1 MNRIR
6 KNILYSQRHFRFI
19 KTQFF
24 GFGLKRYFLSLKL
37 KFILNLFLNSGYFL
51 QNKYL
56 LTYILGCYKFL
67 IRRRQAI
74 VTATIFK
81 RILKKG
87 LLFQSCQ
94 RRKRYRKLFFASRY
108 YRIFKKFVYF

>member
-6 KNILYSQRHFRFI
+6 KNILYSQRRFRFI

-24 GFGLKRYFLSLKL
+24 SFVLKRYFLSLKL

-56 LTYILGCYKFL
+56 LTYILSYYKFL

-74 VTATIFK
+74 ITATIFN

-87 LLFQSCQ
+87 LLFQSYQ
-94 RRKRYRKLFFASRY
+94 RRKCYRQLFYTSRY
-108 YRIFKKFVYF
+108 YRVFKKFIYF